1 MMNVILKNGSV
12 VTVSSDK
19 EIIEIVEEY
28 CGHEV
33 AEIVRGKIDI
43 NDFSAMYAQKRA
55 ESDADAYLED
65 IRSREYCLEEV
76 EASARILL
84 EYLKESKRI
93 KRETCIQK
101 VQEIIKQIQ
110 PEF

>member
-33 AEIVRGKIDI
+33 AEIVREKIDI

-55 ESDADAYLED
+55 ESDANAYLED

-76 EASARILL
+76 KASAQTLL
-84 EYLKESKRI
+84 DHLTESKRI
-93 KRETCIQK
+93 NRETCMQK
-101 VQEIIKQIQ
+101 VRQIIEQIQ
-110 PEF
+110 SEL

>member
-33 AEIVRGKIDI
+33 AEIVREKIDI

-55 ESDADAYLED
+55 ESDTDAYLED
-65 IRSREYCLEEV
+65 IRSREFCLEEV
-76 EASARILL
+76 KASAQTLL
-84 EYLKESKRI
+84 DHLTESKRI
-93 KRETCIQK
+93 NRETCIQK
-101 VQEIIKQIQ
+101 VQEIIKKIQ
-110 PEF
+110 SEL

>member
-19 EIIEIVEEY
+19 EIIEIIEEF

-33 AEIVRGKIDI
+33 AEIVREKIDI

-55 ESDADAYLED
+55 ESDTDAYLED
-65 IRSREYCLEEV
+65 IRSREFCLEEV
-76 EASARILL
+76 KASAQTLL
-84 EYLKESKRI
+84 DHLTESKRI
-93 KRETCIQK
+93 NRETCIQK
-101 VQEIIKQIQ
+101 VQEIIKKIQ
-110 PEF
+110 SEL

>member
-19 EIIEIVEEY
+19 EIVEIVEKY

-33 AEIVRGKIDI
+33 AEIVREKIDI

-76 EASARILL
+76 EASAQTLL
-84 EYLKESKRI
+84 DHLTESKRI
-93 KRETCIQK
+93 NRETCIQK
-101 VQEIIKQIQ
+101 VQEIIKKIQ
-110 PEF
+110 SEL